1 MTARTLRNRTVP
13 YALSRRSLLAAA
25 LAGAG
30 AAALSGCDDTA
41 QKGAALTA
49 TNLTEKIRRELDT
62 SSKENIIDYLAGD
75 EELASAYG
83 FATALFK
90 QCLAAAGD
98 GAEDNVLV
106 SPLSVLHVLA
116 MLQNGAAGETL
127 AQIEQASG
135 FDTNALNA
143 YLNAYARRLAGA
155 DPYGSG
161 IELDPLE
168 LSLADSIWLK
178 NDALSVQEDYLET
191 CANTLDAQAFEAPFD
206 NTTLQDINA
215 WVDENTHGMIPQIID
230 DISPDSRLF
239 LISALA
245 FEGAWDD
252 PYEDENVLDWAFTAQ
267 DGSQT
272 DCRMMRSREDSYL
285 ENDSFTGFIKPYR
298 DYNFGFVGLL
308 PKEGLTLDQALDSLD
323 GAALANLMT
332 PKDFSLADAGLPK
345 FTLEYATK
353 LTAQLQAMGMSDAFD
368 MQAADLSPLGSAA
381 ENLYVGEIAHKTFIE
396 VNETGTRA
404 AAATSA
410 ELMMGS
416 AMAEEPEVHEVIL
429 DRPFAYLIIDL
440 VTMTPVFMGAT
451 RKLG

>member
-1 MTARTLRNRTVP
+1 MTARTPRNRTVP

-90 QCLAAAGD
+90 QCLAAEGD

-191 CANTLDAQAFEAPFD
+191 CANTLDAQAFEAPS
-206 NTTLQDINA
+206 TTPPCRIS
-215 WVDENTHGMIPQIID
+215 THGWTRTP
-230 DISPDSRLF
+230 
-239 LISALA
+239 
-245 FEGAWDD
+245 
-252 PYEDENVLDWAFTAQ
+252 TA
-267 DGSQT
+267 
-272 DCRMMRSREDSYL
+272 
-285 ENDSFTGFIKPYR
+285 
-298 DYNFGFVGLL
+298 
-308 PKEGLTLDQALDSLD
+308 
-323 GAALANLMT
+323 
-332 PKDFSLADAGLPK
+332 
-345 FTLEYATK
+345 
-353 LTAQLQAMGMSDAFD
+353 
-368 MQAADLSPLGSAA
+368 
-381 ENLYVGEIAHKTFIE
+381 
-396 VNETGTRA
+396 
-404 AAATSA
+404 
-410 ELMMGS
+410 
-416 AMAEEPEVHEVIL
+416 
-429 DRPFAYLIIDL
+429 
-440 VTMTPVFMGAT
+440 
-451 RKLG
+451 